1 MREKVTLMARAVK
14 YPEVVGV
21 RLSVEGKVKL
31 QQLAVL
37 LDKPEAEVLRLLVK
51 WARVVDLAPV
61 HFVRGEAEHEE
72 MCQV

>member
-1 MREKVTLMARAVK
+1 MARAVK

-51 WARVVDLAPV
+51 WVRFVDVAPV
-61 HFVRGEAEHEE
+61 QFSRREQEHEE
-72 MCQV
+72 VCQV